1 MDPRELYQELIL
13 DHGRHPRNFRFPE
26 GSNRSA
32 EGKNPLCGDHV
43 VVKAKV
49 ENGVITEIGFQ
60 GSGCAISTAAAS
72 TMTEAVKGKAREEVG
87 ALFHVFHELVTGK
100 SAGDPESLGKLAAFS
115 GLSEFPMRVK
125 CATLAWH
132 TLEAAL
138 RAEST
143 EAAGHEPVT
152 TE

>member
-1 MDPRELYQELIL
+1 VMDPRELYQEIIL
-13 DHGRHPRNFRFPE
+13 DHGRRPRNFGPLPDASHF
-26 GSNRSA
+26 A

-43 VVKAKV
+43 IVRLRYEDGVVKDVA
-49 ENGVITEIGFQ
+49 FQ

-72 TMTEAVKGKAREEVG
+72 TMSEAVKGKTRAEVD
-87 ALFHVFHELVTGK
+87 ALFREFHDLVTGK
-100 SAGDPESLGKLAAFS
+100 KVANVDELGKLAAFA
-115 GLSEFPMRVK
+115 GVSEFPMRVK

-138 RAEST
+138 DGG
-143 EAAGHEPVT
+143 AAAVT

>member
-1 MDPRELYQELIL
+1 MDARELYQELIL
-13 DHGRHPRNFRFPE
+13 DHGRNPRNFRVPE
-26 GSNRSA
+26 HANHGA

-43 VVKAKV
+43 VVRLEYAD
-49 ENGVITEIGFQ
+49 GVVKDVGFQ

-72 TMTEAVKGKAREEVG
+72 TMTELVKGKTRAEVD
-87 ALFHVFHELVTGK
+87 ALFRRFHDLVTGK
-100 SAGDPESLGKLAAFS
+100 SEGDPEELGKLAAFG

-138 RAEST
+138 DDDKNAVST
-143 EAAGHEPVT
+143 E
-152 TE
+152 